1 MSCLHHQIIFFRNVP
16 TGPDYM
22 LPLPADQTHSPK
34 HTASHSRK
42 SEALAT
48 PLLLAPILQI
58 FRQISERESDT
69 ADCHTAVRMKTNFA
83 AHVKT
88 LKCCNDKS
96 IALVGCGGG
105 EGTDAS
111 ATRLGQTQYQCC
123 YWSVR
128 STYRIWSCLTP
139 SLELG
144 FGTVRLLVVCIPQEH
159 LNRICW
165 TCDDVKN
172 AKGKWFWENRAEFYT
187 AVSKNSFGAG
197 GLTSKSELQQETTN
211 VELNFVLRC
220 IFDSSS
226 VCKETNMEALLPK
239 RSKCY
244 EWSTRWSTGLTHRSA
259 PARLLGSRIRIPLR
273 TWMFASCICCVL
285 CRYLPLRRG
294 WSLFQMSATGFVYVY
309 QRVNCKPQTWDGLG
323 YIWGARPQKNN
334 YYM

>member
-105 EGTDAS
+105 GGDRCFCNTIRADPIPV
-111 ATRLGQTQYQCC
+111 L
-123 YWSVR
+123 
-128 STYRIWSCLTP
+128 L
-139 SLELG
+139 LE
-144 FGTVRLLVVCIPQEH
+144 RQE
-159 LNRICW
+159 
-165 TCDDVKN
+165 
-172 AKGKWFWENRAEFYT
+172 Y
-187 AVSKNSFGAG
+187 VSDLKLSH
-197 GLTSKSELQQETTN
+197 T
-211 VELNFVLRC
+211 
-220 IFDSSS
+220 
-226 VCKETNMEALLPK
+226 LP
-239 RSKCY
+239 
-244 EWSTRWSTGLTHRSA
+244 
-259 PARLLGSRIRIPLR
+259 
-273 TWMFASCICCVL
+273 
-285 CRYLPLRRG
+285 
-294 WSLFQMSATGFVYVY
+294 
-309 QRVNCKPQTWDGLG
+309 
-323 YIWGARPQKNN
+323 GARFWHR
-334 YYM
+334 